1 MKKLYLLLFIL
12 LFMMGCTSLIRKP
25 VDIEKE
31 IEGKTYVLQDTVE
44 DSEITIS
51 FSEGRLNGNAGINM
65 YFSSYE
71 ISGNKISI
79 GKTIGTTKMAGPGN
93 LMIQEID
100 YLNNLLQV
108 VSLGI
113 KENKLTLTTSDETVL
128 VFEEKTEN

>member
-51 FSEGRLNGNAGINM
+51 YNF
-65 YFSSYE
+65 
-71 ISGNKISI
+71 
-79 GKTIGTTKMAGPGN
+79 
-93 LMIQEID
+93 
-100 YLNNLLQV
+100 V
-108 VSLGI
+108 
-113 KENKLTLTTSDETVL
+113 
-128 VFEEKTEN
+128 